1 MKGFSMYKYN
11 LSSEQLSDGAF
22 KDISLVEDYHYI
34 KIGATTVKQLA
45 QSGIFPQKKYT
56 SLYSN
61 KPDGIILQG
70 KNNVKVLIE
79 AKPIGVIS
87 DENDGKKVLTDWYFK
102 LAQKLNCNLL
112 CAKDSEKSY
121 WFDSKG
127 HLIKNADG
135 SVFVLNMDI
144 QDDSSAEQKESL
156 VRILKTLENIDD
168 NAKIIPEKILNPT
181 NLANR
186 VWQKIWINTGKDP
199 EKCLYNVVEMFI
211 FKFLSDLNVL
221 TGDLSFS
228 KIYDLS
234 TSDSEQ
240 ALSHYARMIRPKI
253 REMFPKGEDGTTII
267 NGTIFVNEKG
277 EPNHTQKNLFK
288 EVIKE
293 FFDYGQEFGSFKNID
308 KQFKTRLYE
317 SFLRQSAGIASL
329 GQYFTPRNVVKS
341 IINMIP
347 ESTVKEDMKVC
358 DPFCGVG
365 GFPLEFI
372 NSFSKV
378 KNQFKPCNG
387 IITPHIEI
395 LGYDKGSDEKDDER
409 TIILAKANM
418 LIYLSDLIVNHTNC
432 QKEFSEKVFNKTFHL
447 IRNNLGTFSKRQKDY
462 FDLILTN
469 PPYVTNGVSSIK
481 KVINDE
487 GLSDIYP
494 SNGNGLEGLA
504 IEWIIY
510 SLKPGGRAFI
520 VVPDGLFTRS
530 SDKALRDR
538 IIQKC
543 DINAIISLPS
553 RTFFATSKKTYILAI
568 TKKDSPKS
576 QTIPV
581 FTYLVSNI
589 GETKDANRIEIAEND
604 LSKMSLLYKQFSV
617 SPSDFKTDDR
627 RCKIQE
633 IDRFKDSLWLVDK
646 DWSDDEIKELG
657 ISEDNTELS
666 ETEFY
671 DLISDIKN
679 KLSSFLEVKNV

>member
-1 MKGFSMYKYN
+1 MYKYN

-432 QKEFSEKVFNKTFHL
+432 QKEFSEKVFNRTFHL

-487 GLSDIYP
+487 GLNDIYP

-679 KLSSFLEVKNV
+679 KLSSFLEVENV